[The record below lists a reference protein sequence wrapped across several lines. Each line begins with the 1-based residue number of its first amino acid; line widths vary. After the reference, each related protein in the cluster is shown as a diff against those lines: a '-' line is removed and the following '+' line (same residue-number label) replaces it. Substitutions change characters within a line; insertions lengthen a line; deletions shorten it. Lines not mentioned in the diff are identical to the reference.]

1 MGLLIDASVFI
12 AHERG
17 QLELARHLG
26 APNESV
32 MLSVITASELLH
44 GVHRA
49 ATPAQAKA
57 RSAFVDAILDRFP
70 IVGIDLPMARVHARI
85 WAQLAKKGTPIGAHD
100 VWIGAQALA
109 LDFEVLT
116 VNARD
121 FKRIPDLTV
130 RVVSFA

>member
-1 MGLLIDASVFI
+1 M
-12 AHERG
+12 
-17 QLELARHLG
+17 Q
-26 APNESV
+26 
-32 MLSVITASELLH
+32 
-44 GVHRA
+44 
-49 ATPAQAKA
+49 
-57 RSAFVDAILDRFP
+57 
-70 IVGIDLPMARVHARI
+70 ARV

-130 RVVSFA
+130 RIVTVA